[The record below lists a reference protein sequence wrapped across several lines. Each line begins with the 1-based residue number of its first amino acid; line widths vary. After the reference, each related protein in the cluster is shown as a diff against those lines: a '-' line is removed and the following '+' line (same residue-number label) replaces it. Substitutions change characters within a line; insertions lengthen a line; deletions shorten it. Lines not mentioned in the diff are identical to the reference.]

1 MYGWMDGLMLFSPA
15 PELLDKCNSYLVFK
29 SSYVIVWWESQKE
42 RDHWEDQDVG
52 GWTILKWIL
61 ER

>member
-1 MYGWMDGLMLFSPA
+1 MGEKKNAYRI
-15 PELLDKCNSYLVFK
+15 LVG
-29 SSYVIVWWESQKE
+29 SHKE
-42 RDHWEDQDVG
+42 RDHWEDIEVG